1 MGIVNISDVVLR
13 IFTKET
19 NKTNLKFYDVH
30 SMLRIMG
37 NWLRSLENAADIG
50 NKHIH

>member
-1 MGIVNISDVVLR
+1 MSISDVVLR
-13 IFTKET
+13 MFTKET
-19 NKTNLKFYDVH
+19 KNEFVVFDVH

-37 NWLRSLENAADIG
+37 SLLILLENAAAIG